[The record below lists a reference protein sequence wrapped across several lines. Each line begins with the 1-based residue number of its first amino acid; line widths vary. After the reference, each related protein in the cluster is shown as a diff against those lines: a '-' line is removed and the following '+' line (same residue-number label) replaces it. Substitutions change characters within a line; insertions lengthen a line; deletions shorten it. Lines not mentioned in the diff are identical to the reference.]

1 MAFLNDLKQMLNQYV
16 SGGAPS
22 GDTGTHFQQ
31 VAQSVDSA
39 TLAQGIAAAMRSD
52 DTPPFSQLVSQLF
65 ASGSGEQKLAMLTTL
80 FSSLPP
86 DVRAELPS
94 MIPGLGPAISPTSAE
109 AISPDAVQQ
118 LAERAQQH
126 DAGIVD
132 RMSALYAAHPGLIRT
147 LGNAAMMIA
156 LRTIAQRHQ
165 PA

>member
-118 LAERAQQH
+118 LAEHAQQH